1 MFPLR
6 KSVSIATTSPIT
18 GAASTSSVEAP
29 EHPTTSVVAEPST
42 FPPGDVSVSEEKMPE
57 DLPMT
62 SLTTSS
68 GAALPKA
75 TQDEALTQIME
86 LEKKHHDHVVV
97 SIRINVFQETLYL
110 YCHLL
115 ILLTC
120 LGACQ
125 AFVER
130 SNQSLALLK
139 QSNQL
144 LARAESAEAKSAEE
158 QERYEKQ
165 EKEHLAA
172 IAVLQEQVDSLKEKN
187 KELSASLKG

>member
-1 MFPLR
+1 
-6 KSVSIATTSPIT
+6 
-18 GAASTSSVEAP
+18 
-29 EHPTTSVVAEPST
+29 
-42 FPPGDVSVSEEKMPE
+42 MPE

-86 LEKKHHDHVVV
+86 LEKKHHDHIVV
-97 SIRINVFQETLYL
+97 SIRINVFQETLYM

-115 ILLTC
+115 ISLTC

-187 KELSASLKG
+187 KELLASLKG